1 MEKITIIHGFTKHR
15 RLLASALIAITILF
29 FINAAHPGAK
39 HFTVIAVHD
48 IGVGAKIKA
57 SDIRVVSSSQQ
68 WEGQL
73 TTVASAQGRYAISKI
88 DAGEPLTQSLIK
100 NKVSLDPLDT
110 QAVSVTVPAS
120 ENAANL
126 HDGDRVNVYAAN
138 DLSRAQL
145 VAQHALVLKVSSNT
159 SSTVFNA
166 NNSSHVML
174 AVNQNQLP
182 NLATYMGNGQFTFA
196 VLPD

>member
-1 MEKITIIHGFTKHR
+1 MEKIKLIHAFTKHR
-15 RLLASALIAITILF
+15 RLIASTIIASTVLF

-48 IGVGAKIKA
+48 IGVGSKIKA
-57 SDIRVVSSSQQ
+57 SDISIVSSSQQ
-68 WEGQL
+68 WATQL
-73 TTVASAQGRYAISKI
+73 TTLASAQGRYATTKI
-88 DAGEPLTQSLIK
+88 DAGEPLTQSLLK
-100 NKVSLDPLDT
+100 NKITLDPLDL
-110 QAVSVTVPAS
+110 QAVSVTLPAS
-120 ENAANL
+120 ENTANL
-126 HDGDRVNVYAAN
+126 HYGDRVNVYAAN

-145 VAQHALVLKVSSNT
+145 VAQHALVLAVTTNT

-166 NNSSHVML
+166 NNSGHVML

-182 NLATYMGNGQFTFA
+182 NIATYMGNGQFTFA

>member
-73 TTVASAQGRYAISKI
+73 TTVASAQGRYATSKI